1 MGVCLDKGY
10 LGGISKEEL
19 LMGSGHKMEIQVIS
33 VGARVSGSRRIGI
46 GKVEDKDMTIIIYWT
61 G

>member
-1 MGVCLDKGY
+1 
-10 LGGISKEEL
+10 
-19 LMGSGHKMEIQVIS
+19 MGSGHKMKIQVIS

-46 GKVEDKDMTIIIYWT
+46 GIVEDKDMTIIIYWT